1 MKAKL
6 YIVALVLALSC
17 VGIFQNK
24 ISAPNQEILLQF
36 NSENVSEEQSQLA
49 IAKIELQLKSFG
61 VDDVHVSQQKDGHL
75 KISYYSS
82 VDIESIKKSL
92 SESEDYAF
100 DYTSKQNDKLPKNDS
115 KDYNLDIYEI
125 HKSSNGNNGAA
136 GKALWIAKQDY
147 DRFLNPN
154 ISFSSFFASVEN
166 VDCYVRKTVIA
177 NRSVAI
183 VTENSSHIIPEVRAG
198 PVSI

>member
-1 MKAKL
+1 MKAKW

-49 IAKIELQLKSFG
+49 IANIKHQLEYFG
-61 VDDVHVSQQKDGHL
+61 VDDVLVSQQKDGHL

-82 VDIESIKKSL
+82 VDIECIKQSL
-92 SESEDYAF
+92 SESENYAF

-125 HKSSNGNNGAA
+125 HKDSNGNNGAA

-154 ISFSSFFASVEN
+154 IPFSAFFASIEN
-166 VDCYVRKTVIA
+166 IDSCIKNTAIA
-177 NRSVAI
+177 NRSVVI
-183 VTENSSHIIPEVRAG
+183 ITDNSSHIIPEVRAG
-198 PVSI
+198 PISI